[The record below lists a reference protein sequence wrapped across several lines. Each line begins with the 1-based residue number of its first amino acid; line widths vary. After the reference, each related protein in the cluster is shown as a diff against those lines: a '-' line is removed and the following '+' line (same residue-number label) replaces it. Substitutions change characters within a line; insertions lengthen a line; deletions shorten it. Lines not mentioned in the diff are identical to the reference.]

1 MNSIQFEFSCI
12 HKMLCFV
19 FFSGV
24 IDKTGLVVI
33 KPPSTI
39 AVRVIQNHPIRTIYL
54 FDTVF

>member
-1 MNSIQFEFSCI
+1 MWFPP
-12 HKMLCFV
+12 LV
-19 FFSGV
+19 TGV

-33 KPPSTI
+33 KPSSTI